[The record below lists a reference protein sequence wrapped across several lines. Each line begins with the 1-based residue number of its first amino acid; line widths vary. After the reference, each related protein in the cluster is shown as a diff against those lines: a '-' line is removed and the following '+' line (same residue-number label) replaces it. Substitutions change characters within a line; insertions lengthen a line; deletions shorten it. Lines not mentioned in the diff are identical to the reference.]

1 MAGASASIPC
11 VALNTGHA
19 IPVLGFGTGSSSTP
33 KDLAA
38 TILHAIRL
46 GYRHIDTASVYG
58 AVGAAVADVV
68 ATGAIASRANLFV
81 TSKLWMN
88 DTHPD
93 RH

>member
-46 GYRHIDTASVYG
+46 GYRHIDTAAIYG
-58 AVGAAVADVV
+58 NEEGVGAA
-68 ATGAIASRANLFV
+68 IAASGLSRDELYI
-81 TSKLWMN
+81 TTKLWMN